1 MIIRT
6 KVLFSTSACSVFL
19 VVSEEY
25 YFALDVGKNKERNL
39 GCRVLYT
46 PPSGLA
52 QLGERRSVERE
63 VAGSNPGRTKT
74 QGL

>member
-6 KVLFSTSACSVFL
+6 KVLYSTSACSVFL
-19 VVSEEY
+19 VGSEEY
-25 YFALDVGKNKERNL
+25 YFALDVAKNKERNL
-39 GCRVLYT
+39 GRVIHT
-46 PPSGLA
+46 AAWLA
-52 QLGERRSVERE
+52 RLGERRSVERE

>member
-6 KVLFSTSACSVFL
+6 KVLYSTSACSVFL
-19 VVSEEY
+19 VGSEEY
-25 YFALDVGKNKERNL
+25 YFALDVAKNKEKNL
-39 GCRVLYT
+39 GCVIHT
-46 PPSGLA
+46 AAWLA
-52 QLGERRSVERE
+52 RLGERRSVERE

>member
-6 KVLFSTSACSVFL
+6 KVLYSTSACSVFL
-19 VVSEEY
+19 VGSEQY
-25 YFALDVGKNKERNL
+25 YFALDAAKNKERNL
-39 GCRVLYT
+39 GCVIYT
-46 PPSGLA
+46 AVWLA

>member
-6 KVLFSTSACSVFL
+6 KVLYSTSACSVFL
-19 VVSEEY
+19 VGSEEY
-25 YFALDVGKNKERNL
+25 YFALDVAKNKERNL
-39 GCRVLYT
+39 GCVKHT
-46 PPSGLA
+46 AAWLA
-52 QLGERRSVERE
+52 QLGVRRSVERE

>member
-25 YFALDVGKNKERNL
+25 YFALDVAKNKERNL
-39 GCRVLYT
+39 GCVIYT
-46 PPSGLA
+46 AAWLA

-63 VAGSNPGRTKT
+63 VAGSNPGWTKP

>member
-6 KVLFSTSACSVFL
+6 KVLYSTSACSVFL
-19 VVSEEY
+19 VGSEEY
-25 YFALDVGKNKERNL
+25 YFALDVAKNKERNL
-39 GCRVLYT
+39 GCVIHT
-46 PPSGLA
+46 AAWLA
-52 QLGERRSVERE
+52 RLGERRSVERE

>member
-6 KVLFSTSACSVFL
+6 EVLYSTSACSVFL
-19 VVSEEY
+19 VGSEEY
-25 YFALDVGKNKERNL
+25 YFALDVAKNKERNL
-39 GCRVLYT
+39 GCVIHT
-46 PPSGLA
+46 AGWLA

>member
-6 KVLFSTSACSVFL
+6 KVLYSTSACSVFL
-19 VVSEEY
+19 VGSEEC
-25 YFALDVGKNKERNL
+25 YFALYVAKNKERNL
-39 GCRVLYT
+39 GCVIYT
-46 PPSGLA
+46 AAWLA

>member
-6 KVLFSTSACSVFL
+6 KVLYSTSACSVFL
-19 VVSEEY
+19 VGSEEY
-25 YFALDVGKNKERNL
+25 YFALDVAKNKERNL
-39 GCRVLYT
+39 GCVIHT
-46 PPSGLA
+46 AAWLA
-52 QLGERRSVERE
+52 RLGEPRSVERE

>member
-6 KVLFSTSACSVFL
+6 KVLFSVSACSVFL
-19 VVSEEY
+19 VSSEEY
-25 YFALDVGKNKERNL
+25 YFALDVAKNKERNL
-39 GCRVLYT
+39 GCVIHT
-46 PPSGLA
+46 AASLA

>member
-6 KVLFSTSACSVFL
+6 KVLYSTSACSVFL

-46 PPSGLA
+46 PPSG
-52 QLGERRSVERE
+52 
-63 VAGSNPGRTKT
+63 
-74 QGL
+74 

>member
-6 KVLFSTSACSVFL
+6 KVLYSTSACSVFL
-19 VVSEEY
+19 VGSEEY
-25 YFALDVGKNKERNL
+25 YFALDVAKNKERNL
-39 GCRVLYT
+39 GCVIHT
-46 PPSGLA
+46 AAWLA

-63 VAGSNPGRTKT
+63 VAGSNPDRTKT

>member
-6 KVLFSTSACSVFL
+6 KVLYSTSASSVFL
-19 VVSEEY
+19 VGSEEY
-25 YFALDVGKNKERNL
+25 YFALDVAKNKERNL
-39 GCRVLYT
+39 GCVIHT
-46 PPSGLA
+46 AAWLA
-52 QLGERRSVERE
+52 RLGERRSVERE

>member
-6 KVLFSTSACSVFL
+6 KVLYSTSAGSVFL

-25 YFALDVGKNKERNL
+25 YFALDVAKNKERNL
-39 GCRVLYT
+39 GCVIHT
-46 PPSGLA
+46 AAWLA
-52 QLGERRSVERE
+52 QLGERRSVEGE
-63 VAGSNPGRTKT
+63 VAGSNPSWTKT

>member
-6 KVLFSTSACSVFL
+6 KVLYSTSACSVFL
-19 VVSEEY
+19 VGSEEY
-25 YFALDVGKNKERNL
+25 YFALDVAKNKERNL
-39 GCRVLYT
+39 GCAIHT
-46 PPSGLA
+46 AAWLA
-52 QLGERRSVERE
+52 QLGVRRSVEGE

>member
-6 KVLFSTSACSVFL
+6 KVLYSTSTCSVFL
-19 VVSEEY
+19 VGSEEY
-25 YFALDVGKNKERNL
+25 YFALDVAKNKERNL
-39 GCRVLYT
+39 GCVIHT
-46 PPSGLA
+46 AAWLA
-52 QLGERRSVERE
+52 RLGERRSVERE